1 MEMNRI
7 ASLQSK
13 WFIEFERSNV
23 HNIYDRIAEH
33 FTKTRYRIWPGVEQ
47 FLRQRSPFD
56 TVLDVG
62 CGNGKNLIS
71 HNHNLF
77 CIGID
82 RCVPLVRTCKERQL
96 ETAVADMLE
105 LPFQSEKFDV
115 VLCIAVL
122 HHLCT
127 RERRIL
133 AIQEMGRVLRQGG
146 SCLLYVWA
154 AEEKNGKDDVKN
166 TKAREKMRFLDES
179 KQEALIPWVMIE
191 HEKKTKA
198 TQLEDTVQH
207 CTLER
212 YYHLYRQGELEE
224 ECLQSNCFHIQH
236 SYYEQSNW
244 CVVLN
249 KKK

>member
-1 MEMNRI
+1 MKGI
-7 ASLQSK
+7 TSLGSK
-13 WFIEFERSNV
+13 WFVEFEKNNV
-23 HNIYDRIAEH
+23 HNVYDRIAEH
-33 FTKTRYRIWPGVEQ
+33 FTKTRYRIWPGVEL
-47 FLRQRSPFD
+47 FLKQTSPLD

-71 HNHNLF
+71 YRNLF

-82 RCVPLVRTCKERQL
+82 RCVPLVKTCKQRQL
-96 ETAVADMLE
+96 ETAVADILE
-105 LPFQSEKFDV
+105 LPFQSEKFDI

-133 AIQEMGRVLRQGG
+133 AIQELGRVLRPGG

-154 AEEKNGKDDVKN
+154 ANENDGKDEVKN
-166 TKAREKMRFLDES
+166 TKAREKMRFLDEN
-179 KQEALIPWVMIE
+179 KQEALIPWVVID
-191 HEKKTKA
+191 HEKKA
-198 TQLEDTVQH
+198 TQLEKNLKQPSTF
-207 CTLER
+207 TLER

-244 CVVLN
+244 CVVLD
-249 KKK
+249 KKS